1 MIKITKKNMKTLI
14 NSIGKTDLTCLK
26 LIAFVKDDRAVY
38 ASNGQTFTKISAVDN
53 IPFDFT
59 VPLDIA
65 KEVTKQCK
73 KGESVNFSSD
83 EENTITIS
91 TGLFSTVI
99 PVKSE
104 MVAYFRAIP
113 TEPPKMR
120 LHLSVDRL
128 LDLLN
133 SRKGECIE
141 LQIVDD
147 KTPVIIRDFT
157 YSNEYSNDKE
167 LNYTDVMSVI
177 NTME

>member
-1 MIKITKKNMKTLI
+1 MIKITKKNIQTLI
-14 NSIGKTDLTCLK
+14 DSIGKTAITTLE
-26 LIAFVKDDRAVY
+26 LIAFVKEDKAIY

-65 KEVTKQCK
+65 REVAKQCK
-73 KGESVNFSSD
+73 KGEDVTLSD
-83 EENTITIS
+83 NDNNTITIS

-128 LDLLN
+128 LNLLN

-147 KTPVIIRDFT
+147 KTPVIIRDF
-157 YSNEYSNDKE
+157 SYSNDTE